1 MQLRFDKIIR
11 SVGFGFRRVYSL
23 VLDDEALYL
32 IRTGSVGALK
42 HFQLNADQQV
52 AVVGP
57 TTGGP
62 ITDRGVKELLA
73 NEAAIDTTPI
83 DVLQQADRD
92 SYRVRLEA
100 IEDVAIKPG
109 KSPEMLIK
117 LTGSDHYLV
126 FPFAT
131 FDDVQTLQ
139 RALNKW
145 NFKS

>member
-1 MQLRFDKIIR
+1 MNLRFDKVIR
-11 SVGFGFRRVYSL
+11 SVGFGLRKVYSL
-23 VLDDEALYL
+23 VLNDDALYL
-32 IRTGSVGALK
+32 IKTGSVGALK

-52 AVVGP
+52 VVGAAA
-57 TTGGP
+57 GGP
-62 ITDRGVKELLA
+62 ITDRGVKALLA

-83 DVLQQADRD
+83 EALQQTDHD
-92 SYRVRLEA
+92 HYRIRLEA
-100 IEDVAIKPG
+100 IEDVAIRQG

-117 LTGSDHYLV
+117 LTGSDHFLV

-145 NFKS
+145 SLKP